1 MRAFLA
7 GMLAAVGI
15 QPQVRRPAPPVPLV
29 RDLVGEK
36 ARIQRAWR
44 DSRTSSKPF
53 AERQKIRSKRA
64 KLDEPRNLRKA
75 ARAARKANR
84 S

>member
-29 RDLVGEK
+29 RDSEDEK
-36 ARIQRAWR
+36 ERLRRAWLC
-44 DSRTSSKPF
+44 SRTSSKPF
-53 AERQKIRSKRA
+53 AERQKIRSERA
-64 KLDEPRNLRKA
+64 KLEEPRRIRKA